1 MTRVVLKGLA
11 ARPLRTLLSALAIVV
26 GVAFVCAALTFTG
39 ALRDASDSLSSAA
52 YDGTDAVVT
61 AETTFEPSMDGW
73 AETPTLAAATLDQV
87 RRAPGVE
94 LAAGDV
100 TDTAQIV
107 GRDGKPVGDGPYFGT
122 GFDARTPGADR
133 LTPFRL
139 ADGRWAAGGG
149 EVVIDQAT
157 AEKEKYAIGDRVKVA
172 TRGEARE
179 FEVVGIATFADVKS
193 LGTAT
198 FAVFDL
204 AEAQTLFD
212 KGGRYDRILVAGS
225 LDEPPA
231 GTQLRSAAADDR
243 FDLDGLSSFV
253 GILRTVLLAFAGVAL
268 LVGAFTIFNALSIA
282 VAQRTRELGLLR
294 MVGAGRGQ
302 LRRMVLL
309 EALAIGLGA
318 SVLGLGAGLLLAAGL
333 EGLFES
339 MGLGLPIASMSLSG
353 GTVVAALL
361 VGVGVTVVAALMPAR
376 RATKIAPV
384 AALREASD
392 AGARV
397 RLPGRIL
404 RAVTGFVG
412 RPSARLGGSA
422 GRLARSNAMRHPGR
436 TATTASALLIGVA
449 LVTAVTVVAKG
460 LQDVSTGSLERRVQ
474 ATAVVGAADG
484 WSPIDPAIERA
495 VASAPGV
502 TGSTSLRQDG
512 ALAFGEEE
520 GVNAVDPGT
529 VTRLFAYDL
538 KAGDEAAVAGLGRDG
553 ALVDDGWATEHGLK
567 VGDAFTITSAKGAE
581 LDLTVRAIEESPV
594 LDVLSLG
601 PITISHEAFEGV
613 FAAERNRFTLVA
625 GGDQA
630 ALQRAVAAFPEVEVS
645 TKDEFI
651 AKQTE
656 WIGQILGV
664 LWVLLALAV
673 IVSLFGIV
681 NTLVLATFE
690 RRRELGTLRAMGMS
704 RRQVRRM
711 VRHESV
717 ITALMGALPGIA
729 VGLGLAAAVVAAL
742 GEYGLEFVIPV
753 GALIAV
759 AVIAVLAG
767 HGRGRAPGQAGRED
781 GRPHRARLRVGRS
794 GAPATPAGA
803 PRHASSRASASFTT
817 SARLRGPWSAAMKW
831 LAIHSE

>member
-1 MTRVVLKGLA
+1 M
-11 ARPLRTLLSALAIVV
+11 
-26 GVAFVCAALTFTG
+26 
-39 ALRDASDSLSSAA
+39 
-52 YDGTDAVVT
+52 
-61 AETTFEPSMDGW
+61 
-73 AETPTLAAATLDQV
+73 
-87 RRAPGVE
+87 
-94 LAAGDV
+94 
-100 TDTAQIV
+100 
-107 GRDGKPVGDGPYFGT
+107 
-122 GFDARTPGADR
+122 
-133 LTPFRL
+133 
-139 ADGRWAAGGG
+139 
-149 EVVIDQAT
+149 
-157 AEKEKYAIGDRVKVA
+157 
-172 TRGEARE
+172 
-179 FEVVGIATFADVKS
+179 
-193 LGTAT
+193 
-198 FAVFDL
+198 
-204 AEAQTLFD
+204 
-212 KGGRYDRILVAGS
+212 
-225 LDEPPA
+225 
-231 GTQLRSAAADDR
+231 RSAAADDR
-243 FDLDGLSSFV
+243 FDLDGLKSIV

-294 MVGAGRGQ
+294 MVGAGRRQ
-302 LRRMVLL
+302 VRRMVLL

-361 VGVGVTVVAALMPAR
+361 VGIGVTVVAALMPAR
-376 RATKIAPV
+376 RATKVAPV
-384 AALREASD
+384 AALREAPTP
-392 AGARV
+392 AARV
-397 RLPGRIL
+397 RLPGRVL
-404 RAVTGFVG
+404 RAVTGLVG

-422 GRLARSNAMRHPGR
+422 GRLARRNAMRHPGR
-436 TATTASALLIGVA
+436 TAATASALLIGVA

-495 VASAPGV
+495 VAGAPGV
-502 TGSTSLRQDG
+502 TAVTSLRQDG

-538 KAGDEAAVAGLGRDG
+538 KAGDEAAIAGLGRDG

-567 VGDAFTITSAKGAE
+567 VGDAFTITSTKGTE

-625 GGDQA
+625 GGDEA

-651 AKQTE
+651 TKQTE

-742 GEYGLEFVIPV
+742 GEYGLEFAIPF

-767 HGRGRAPGQAGRED
+767 MAAAVLPARRA
-781 GRPHRARLRVGRS
+781 ARTDVLT
-794 GAPATPAGA
+794 A
-803 PRHASSRASASFTT
+803 
-817 SARLRGPWSAAMKW
+817 
-831 LAIHSE
+831 LAYE